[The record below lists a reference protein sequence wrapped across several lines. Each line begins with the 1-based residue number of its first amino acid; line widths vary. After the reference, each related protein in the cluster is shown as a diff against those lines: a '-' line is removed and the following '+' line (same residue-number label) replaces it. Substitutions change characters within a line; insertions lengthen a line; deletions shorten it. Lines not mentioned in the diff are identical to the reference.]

1 MFFLLS
7 FLFAFLQ
14 CVLTYNLTKFSERKI
29 FKSAFLVFIVKFAL
43 YAGGVYLLIFKW
55 LGYIV
60 SILGGFLSGI
70 SIGFICC
77 IIYRMFFCDN
87 LYGLWLVIK
96 GGYNSV
102 VRFFKNAAYKRKMK
116 KRRRQVK

>member
-14 CVLTYNLTKFSERKI
+14 CVLTYNLTKYSNRKNYKTAVLI
-29 FKSAFLVFIVKFAL
+29 FLAKFAL
-43 YAGGVYLLIFKW
+43 YAGGVYLFIFKL

-77 IIYRMFFCDN
+77 LIYRMFFCDN

-96 GGYNSV
+96 GAFNSV
-102 VRFFKNAAYKRKMK
+102 VRFFKNISYRRKMK
-116 KRRRQVK
+116 KRRRQIK